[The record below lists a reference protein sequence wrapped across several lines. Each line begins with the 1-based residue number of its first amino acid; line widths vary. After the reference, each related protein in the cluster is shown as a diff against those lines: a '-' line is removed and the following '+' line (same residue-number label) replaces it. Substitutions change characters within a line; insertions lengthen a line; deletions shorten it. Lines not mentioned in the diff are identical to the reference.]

1 MRKRLLFG
9 VAVLG
14 MLSASAQGFAQETV
28 TLKLSANDRPDG
40 HVFLAGKILAERVE
54 DRTGGRLKIELF
66 PNHTLAGGSFKTEM
80 ELLRAGIIDLSLLST
95 IIAGLFV
102 DRRFDV
108 FSLPFLIDDHEV
120 AIKVIDGPLGDATAS
135 WYEEY
140 GIKALGIGIN
150 GFPQLTNSKR
160 PVATAADIKGLKL
173 RVAGTE
179 VFLAAFKTMEA
190 QAVTMNMQE
199 TFQALQTRAVDGQE
213 NAFSTIMSFRLYEVQ
228 DYVTQWNYV
237 YDPFH
242 ILMNKDKFDSLS
254 EEFQTVLLEEGRNA
268 VLEQRAIAIQQDIDL
283 PAELEKLGMEVLR
296 PTPEA
301 IDEFRQLLQPLYSQ
315 FNDVIGADIIALAV
329 SEAAK
334 ARAELGR

>member
-1 MRKRLLFG
+1 MRKALLFG
-9 VAVLG
+9 VAMFG
-14 MLSASAQGFAQETV
+14 MLSVSAQTFAQEV

-40 HVFLAGKILAERVE
+40 HVFVAGKILAERVAE
-54 DRTGGRLKIELF
+54 RTGGRLKIELF

-80 ELLRAGIIDLSLLST
+80 ELLRGGIIDLSLLST

-108 FSLPFLIDDHEV
+108 YSLPFLIDDHEV

-140 GIKALGIGIN
+140 GIKALGVGIN
-150 GFPQLTNSKR
+150 GFRQLTNSKR
-160 PVATAADIKGLKL
+160 PVATADDIKGLKL

-199 TFQALQTRAVDGQE
+199 TFQALQTGAVDGQE

-242 ILMNKDKFDSLS
+242 ILMNKDKFDGLS
-254 EEFQTVLLEEGRNA
+254 EEFQTVLLEEARNA
-268 VLEQRAIAIQQDIDL
+268 VLEQRAIAMRQDVEL
-283 PAELEKLGMEVLR
+283 PAELEKLGMKVLR

-301 IDEFRQLLQPLYSQ
+301 ISEFRQLLQPLYSQ
-315 FNDVIGADIIALAV
+315 FNGVIGADIIALAIA
-329 SEAAK
+329 EADK
-334 ARAELGR
+334 ARAALGR

>member
-120 AIKVIDGPLGDATAS
+120 AINPT
-135 WYEEY
+135 
-140 GIKALGIGIN
+140 
-150 GFPQLTNSKR
+150 FPR
-160 PVATAADIKGLKL
+160 
-173 RVAGTE
+173 
-179 VFLAAFKTMEA
+179 
-190 QAVTMNMQE
+190 
-199 TFQALQTRAVDGQE
+199 
-213 NAFSTIMSFRLYEVQ
+213 
-228 DYVTQWNYV
+228 
-237 YDPFH
+237 
-242 ILMNKDKFDSLS
+242 
-254 EEFQTVLLEEGRNA
+254 
-268 VLEQRAIAIQQDIDL
+268 
-283 PAELEKLGMEVLR
+283 
-296 PTPEA
+296 
-301 IDEFRQLLQPLYSQ
+301 
-315 FNDVIGADIIALAV
+315 
-329 SEAAK
+329 
-334 ARAELGR
+334 